1 MANKSVSF
9 DFAVITK
16 IIVGVLLI
24 CLGITGFIS
33 YKHPGEFT
41 NNLYNQLLGSNEA
54 LIYIISTVVLLA
66 GAGIIVAHFVSGMPP
81 VIGKVCGI
89 VAVVFWVLVIIY
101 NDFYQLKIDKL
112 EEIIDFLQSF
122 AVDVTILIAVLQST
136 VLSKKE

>member
-1 MANKSVSF
+1 MANKNVSF

-33 YKHPGEFT
+33 YKNPGEFT
-41 NNLYNQLLGSNEA
+41 SNFYNQLLGSNEA
-54 LIYIISTVVLLA
+54 LIYIVSTVVLLA

-101 NDFYQLKIDKL
+101 KDFYKLNIGDGEKI
-112 EEIIDFLQSF
+112 IGFLQSL